1 MQLTRN
7 TGNRRSAVVICTV
20 VLVGVAA
27 VFAVLMLTNLTSM
40 PTSSAP
46 AAQSSGEMA
55 GMDHGA
61 GGVPASTPKPT
72 TSDEMPSGEMPG
84 MDHGAASTPAK
95 TPERGSANGWPE
107 KTHEHGSA
115 GESPA
120 KADEHGSAGESPA
133 KADEHG
139 SGDMPGMDMPGDS
152 GEHGDAQAADVQRP
166 LVPVL
171 GTFGGGTA
179 AVLLTAGMMRSKDRK
194 RLQAR
199 QAARA
204 ARATRRSAK

>member
-1 MQLTRN
+1 MQMTRN
-7 TGNRRSAVVICTV
+7 TGSRRSAVVIYTV

-27 VFAVLMLTNLTSM
+27 VFAVLMLTNLTSV

-46 AAQSSGEMA
+46 AAQSSGEMP

-61 GGVPASTPKPT
+61 GQVPASSPPPAPT
-72 TSDEMPSGEMPG
+72 GAVPSGEMPG
-84 MDHGAASTPAK
+84 MDHGASTPAT
-95 TPERGSANGWPE
+95 TPARGSAGGWPE

-115 GESPA
+115 GDSPA
-120 KADEHGSAGESPA
+120 KADQHGSAGDSPA

-139 SGDMPGMDMPGDS
+139 SGEMPGMDMPGDS
-152 GEHGDAQAADVQRP
+152 GEHGDAPAADVQRP

-171 GTFGGGTA
+171 GAFGGGTA

-204 ARATRRSAK
+204 ARATLRSAK